1 MSKFYYYTS
10 DFNEINFEN
19 TIINTLM
26 YYYWEDYCFTKTE
39 NPNFVLGI
47 SNLPYITNSNVVLYV
62 NYNSNYPIQLQE
74 LYKVKKII
82 FSNNKEYTYLQ
93 GYIEK
98 EYEFLPP
105 LINTDL
111 LDNVIK
117 NNIKKEKSI
126 LIVYGEKIREVLRD
140 LLILNMHKKFKINII
155 GTEKD
160 ILIPE
165 VNQIKINKFKRFY
178 EQRYDFLSHIYQND
192 IIIFTNQNIKYNLIA
207 VESLYLNKTIITF
220 ENNFFYEDYKEYIG
234 DKILIIDNLNSIDK
248 YLKRISDSDIRNEI
262 KNKNNYL
269 KQLWGGLIDVLSNED
284 CGHNDNNLS

>member
-47 SNLPYITNSNVVLYV
+47 SNLPYITNSNVILYV
-62 NYNSNYPIQLQE
+62 NYNSNHPIQLQE
-74 LYKVKKII
+74 LYKVKKFI
-82 FSNNKEYTYLQ
+82 FSNNKEYIYLQ

-126 LIVYGEKIREVLRD
+126 LIVYGEKIREILRD
-140 LLILNMHKKFKINII
+140 LLLLNMHKKFKINII
-155 GTEKD
+155 GTDKD

-165 VNQIKINKFKRFY
+165 INQIKINNFKRFY

-234 DKILIIDNLNSIDK
+234 DKILIINNLNSIDK